1 VTVEHSGTEI
11 DSVPGPTNRP
21 RIVGF
26 IPARAESTR
35 FPGKPLADIL
45 GKPMIMWVY
54 ERSLR
59 SATLSDAYV
68 ATDSQEICDAV
79 DRCGGKAIMTS
90 TSHSTGTDRVAEA
103 ARSAGL
109 AGGDIAVNI
118 QGDQPLMD
126 PTMVDEV
133 VKPLLEDP
141 SIPMSTL
148 IYRIVREEEI
158 NHPNAV
164 KTVFD
169 REGFALYFSRGS
181 IPYYRDDRSSMNYYK
196 HHGIYAYRNDSL
208 QRFAALPHGVLEM
221 SERLEQ
227 LRALEYGFRIK
238 VILTEKDSIEVDTPA
253 DLQRVREEAS
263 KID

>member
-169 REGFALYFSRGS
+169 REGFALYFSRGT
-181 IPYYRDDRSSMNYYK
+181 IPY
-196 HHGIYAYRNDSL
+196 
-208 QRFAALPHGVLEM
+208 
-221 SERLEQ
+221 
-227 LRALEYGFRIK
+227 
-238 VILTEKDSIEVDTPA
+238 
-253 DLQRVREEAS
+253 
-263 KID
+263 